1 MNRSSKR
8 IVLAIVWYLFL
19 SLVGYWF
26 IGVYQIIPLQFGF
39 ETREEVIATFMTH
52 ILFADYAF
60 SCYFLGWFLLCRKDD
75 SLKVFVYTL
84 ATILVVSMYIVAM
97 KVSTQTG

>member
-8 IVLAIVWYLFL
+8 IALTVVGYLFL

-39 ETREEVIATFMTH
+39 ETREDVIATLVTH
-52 ILFADYAF
+52 ILYADYAF
-60 SCYFLGWFLLCRKDD
+60 SCYFLGWFLLCRKD
-75 SLKVFVYTL
+75 SRLKGFVYTL
-84 ATILVVSMYIVAM
+84 ATIVVVSMYIVAT
-97 KVSTQTG
+97 KVSA